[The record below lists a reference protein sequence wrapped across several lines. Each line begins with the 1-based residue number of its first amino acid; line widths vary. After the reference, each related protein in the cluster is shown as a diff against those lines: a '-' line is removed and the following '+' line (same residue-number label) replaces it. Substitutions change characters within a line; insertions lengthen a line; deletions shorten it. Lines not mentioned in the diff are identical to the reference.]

1 MKRSTTGVVFLPATL
16 KLKSGA
22 QQLDVGRHDS
32 VLWSYMGLH
41 GECYVHK
48 TLSRKR
54 RRNQC
59 EMPQL
64 SLMYVGMH
72 STAILSEKN
81 TGEFTTS
88 IDLAQCTYLS
98 PSPDIA
104 KPNPA
109 QQTAIR
115 SSTSRAPLVL
125 RRLAPLTAIRKSRAN
140 SASAEIAQPI
150 PPQQLPRRQRQ
161 SRIPHHRRSPRPF
174 RSQTALKGPE
184 GSNDQLRYRQNCFG
198 GLRPV
203 FLAGCDLQFKNQ
215 THWFAFCEVIQSP
228 FFKAYG
234 GGDQNM

>member
-1 MKRSTTGVVFLPATL
+1 
-16 KLKSGA
+16 
-22 QQLDVGRHDS
+22 
-32 VLWSYMGLH
+32 
-41 GECYVHK
+41 
-48 TLSRKR
+48 
-54 RRNQC
+54 
-59 EMPQL
+59 
-64 SLMYVGMH
+64 MYVGMH

-234 GGDQNM
+234 GGGPKHVKHVHCRLKRGPYHRTIHVNRRCSTFSAASSFVTTNLRHLQHKNLAT